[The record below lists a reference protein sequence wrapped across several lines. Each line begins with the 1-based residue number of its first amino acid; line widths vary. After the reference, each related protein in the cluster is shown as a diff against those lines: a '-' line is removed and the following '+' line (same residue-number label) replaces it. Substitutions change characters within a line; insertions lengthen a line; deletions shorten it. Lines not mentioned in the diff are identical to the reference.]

1 MGFLQKSQNGLQ
13 MPSGLRKRN
22 QARACMPWKGVR
34 PVAVVRAKVAVCLP
48 AAVLR
53 WKRTLR
59 CSAMP
64 LAIHV
69 PWSAMMIPGIQM

>member
-22 QARACMPWKGVR
+22 QARARVPWEGVC
-34 PVAVVRAKVAVCLP
+34 PVDVMGAKVAGYLP
-48 AAVLR
+48 ADVLR

-64 LAIHV
+64 LAVDV
-69 PWSAMMIPGIQM
+69 PWSAMPIPGI